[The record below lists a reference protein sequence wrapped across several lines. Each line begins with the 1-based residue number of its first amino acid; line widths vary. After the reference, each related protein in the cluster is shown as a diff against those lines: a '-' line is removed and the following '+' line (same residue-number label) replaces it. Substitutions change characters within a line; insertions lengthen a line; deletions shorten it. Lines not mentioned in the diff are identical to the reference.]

1 MYHYTYLYI
10 HMYVLINCDLIC
22 CCPHACRYILKIY
35 IKVIKYNYVYIHY
48 NSKVT
53 MQDFTKKS
61 ISNQG
66 YYHE

>member
-1 MYHYTYLYI
+1 MHADTYK
-10 HMYVLINCDLIC
+10 
-22 CCPHACRYILKIY
+22 KIY
-35 IKVIKYNYVYIHY
+35 IKVIKYNYVYIYY

-66 YYHE
+66 YYHD